1 LAVGSRQESEAAPP
15 AAAGSELLPT
25 ANCLLPTAFR
35 RHRFAFAFLAL
46 LAIAIFLPP
55 LVKREV
61 FTLRDHFD
69 YFQPL
74 RAFTADELRAGHL
87 PLWNPYSAS
96 GEPWLANPQTGVFY
110 PPAWL
115 FLVLPFETAYM
126 LFLLL
131 HVILLGWGAY
141 LLFAR
146 RAPGGHAAGGAAMVG
161 AAALMFSGPVLSL
174 LDVSNNFATLAWIP
188 LVLWCAFEG
197 RTKSA
202 ALVLALAFLG
212 GEPFFAALAALLYAL
227 VRRRRDVIVTA
238 LLAIGLCAVQL
249 VPFLEFAAHSDRAGG
264 MEDSL
269 ILVDSMGARD
279 WVQAAVP
286 AGVTS
291 APDRQQFIPVVYM
304 GVAVLALALIGL
316 VTGLRDPATHVAAAG
331 WLVLFIAAAALS
343 TGPAWLTRLPLTLF
357 RYPARLVP
365 FAALAVA
372 ALAAIGWQRLRSI
385 ASNDRRWLDLL
396 VVLVIA
402 ADLLHRASPLLET
415 VPFRRDVVP
424 YAASI
429 GEAGKVLRI
438 GDVDASQRAAWM
450 SGYLNLYDRRFD
462 AFTAAPLASE
472 SYVRMIRKL
481 LQAPTFESFAYAGV
495 AYILTKD
502 QLPRPWYPVASAESV
517 RVFRNPQAYPM
528 AAHFAPGSASLR
540 RGEWSV
546 DTSSARIAINAP
558 RDGIVVL
565 RQQAANGWR
574 VQVDGKPAVALTIDG
589 IFRGVS
595 VTRGRHQ
602 IVWTYRPLSL
612 FIGAAMT
619 ILTLIALQIS
629 AFVKRLRTR

>member
-1 LAVGSRQESEAAPP
+1 MS
-15 AAAGSELLPT
+15 
-25 ANCLLPTAFR
+25 
-35 RHRFAFAFLAL
+35 RHRFALAFLAL
-46 LAIAIFLPP
+46 LAITIFLPA
-55 LVKREV
+55 LLKREV

-146 RAPGGHAAGGAAMVG
+146 RAPPGAAMVG

-188 LVLWCAFEG
+188 LVLWCALEG
-197 RTKSA
+197 KPKHA
-202 ALVLALAFLG
+202 AFVLALAFLG

-238 LLAIGLCAVQL
+238 LLAIGLCAIQL
-249 VPFLEFAAHSDRAGG
+249 VPFLEFAARSDRAGG

-279 WVQAAVP
+279 WLQAAVP
-286 AGVTS
+286 TGLAS

-304 GVAVLALALIGL
+304 GVVVLALALVGL
-316 VTGLRDPATHVAAAG
+316 VTGLRDRTTHREAAG
-331 WLVLFIAAAALS
+331 WLVLLIAAVALS

-372 ALAAIGWQRLRSI
+372 ALAAIGWQRLR
-385 ASNDRRWLDLL
+385 ANRRWLDLL

-402 ADLLHRASPLLET
+402 ADLLYRATPLLAT
-415 VPFRRDVVP
+415 APFRRDVVP

-429 GEAGKVLRI
+429 GETGKVLRI
-438 GDVDASQRAAWM
+438 GEVDAGQRAAWM

-462 AFTAAPLASE
+462 AFTAAPLASA
-472 SYVRMIRKL
+472 SYVRMIRRL

-502 QLPRPWYPVASAESV
+502 QLPRPWYPVASAENV

-528 AAHFAPGSASLR
+528 AAHFAPGSSSLR

-546 DTSSARIAINAP
+546 DTSSARIVINAP
-558 RDGIVVL
+558 QDGIVVL

-574 VQVDGKPAVALTIDG
+574 VQVDGKPATALTIDG
-589 IFRGVS
+589 IFRGVN
-595 VTRGRHQ
+595 VTRGRHE

-619 ILTLIALQIS
+619 ILTLIAMQIF
-629 AFVKRLRTR
+629 AFVKRSRTRC